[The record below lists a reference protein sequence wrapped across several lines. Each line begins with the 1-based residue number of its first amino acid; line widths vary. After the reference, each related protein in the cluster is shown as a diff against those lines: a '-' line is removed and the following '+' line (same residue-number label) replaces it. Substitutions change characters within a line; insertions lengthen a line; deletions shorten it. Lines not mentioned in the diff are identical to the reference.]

1 MKRVIDIFYYST
13 WCYCREKYQI
23 VEGVGHF
30 LINSPK
36 RILLSLYP
44 SIYSRPPRD
53 HLLIYRIY
61 YNITPIRQNI

>member
-13 WCYCREKYQI
+13 YCREKYQI

-44 SIYSRPPRD
+44 SVYSRPPRD